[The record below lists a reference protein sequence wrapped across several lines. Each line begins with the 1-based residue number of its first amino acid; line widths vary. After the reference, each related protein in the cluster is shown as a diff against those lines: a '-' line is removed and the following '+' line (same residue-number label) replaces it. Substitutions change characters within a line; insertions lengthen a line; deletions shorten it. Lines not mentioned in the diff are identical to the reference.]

1 MSVYLLQE
9 LESSTA
15 HLSAIT
21 STPTAIISTGTGSK
35 PNNLDP
41 KLPTNN
47 NSPANE
53 SSSSEAKVLSTTL
66 PSTTEKAQ
74 FFSKLAPRILKLES
88 DVIKCLISR
97 LDSILTRMSLDSNN
111 TRQPSSQQEKN
122 SNIAKRQK
130 EDLLGIG
137 HCLRGLALLGKGK
150 EAESLFAR
158 VAIM

>member
-1 MSVYLLQE
+1 
-9 LESSTA
+9 
-15 HLSAIT
+15 
-21 STPTAIISTGTGSK
+21 
-35 PNNLDP
+35 
-41 KLPTNN
+41 
-47 NSPANE
+47 
-53 SSSSEAKVLSTTL
+53 L

-97 LDSILTRMSLDSNN
+97 LDSILTRMSQDINN
-111 TRQPSSQQEKN
+111 NRQPSSQQEKN
-122 SNIAKRQK
+122 ATIAKRRK
-130 EDLLGIG
+130 EDLLGVG